1 MASRKLEV
9 QVGLTVVAA
18 VGILLWGVTWLKELQ
33 LNREVKIWHVSFTQT
48 GGLSSSD
55 EVQVNGLRKGVVQS
69 IQLVGDRVAVDLALS
84 RDIVVTEDSRVAIRN
99 VGLMGEKVIAV
110 DLRMSGRPYT
120 DRDTIPG
127 VYELGMGEVM
137 AGVGGSV
144 DALNQLT
151 TRLQGASEMLSPKG
165 EFGQTMRNLRDTSKD
180 LQMAVQENRAALKT
194 TLDNFSSS
202 SKTLKSLT
210 VDREQQLRTAM
221 DHFASAAQNL
231 DLLTAR
237 LDSLRRVAQGMTA
250 KVSRG
255 EGTLGKLVNDD
266 KLYTDAS
273 NAVQSLKALIED
285 IRSNPKKYVTVRI
298 F

>member
-33 LNREVKIWHVSFTQT
+33 LNRKVQVWHVSFSQT
-48 GGLSSSD
+48 GGLSASD

-69 IQLVGDRVAVDLALS
+69 IQLLGDQVAVDLALS

-110 DLRMSGRPYT
+110 DLRMTGRPYT
-120 DRDTIPG
+120 DQDTIPG

-144 DALNQLT
+144 DALNQLA
-151 TRLQGASEMLSPKG
+151 TRLQGAAEMLSPKG

-180 LQMAVQENRAALKT
+180 LQLAVQENRTALKS
-194 TLDNFSSS
+194 TLDNFSAS

-221 DHFASAAQNL
+221 DHFASAANNL

-237 LDSLRRVAQGMTA
+237 LDSLRRVAQTMTA
-250 KVSRG
+250 KVGRG

-273 NAVQSLKALIED
+273 NAVQSLKSLIED
-285 IRSNPKKYVTVRI
+285 IRANPKKYVTVRI